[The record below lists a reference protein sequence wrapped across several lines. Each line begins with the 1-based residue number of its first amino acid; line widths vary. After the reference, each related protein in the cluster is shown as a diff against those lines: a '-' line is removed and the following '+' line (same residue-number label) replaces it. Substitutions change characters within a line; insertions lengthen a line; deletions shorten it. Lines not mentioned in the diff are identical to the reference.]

1 MESAN
6 STNVNTNPLV
16 LSYNICFQAME
27 NSPQG
32 SAKILGGKCQKIAPV
47 FNNEKFTQCAANM
60 AKAIELFPASVNRTG
75 YDLVGLQEA
84 NRSQSLAVAAQNT
97 LHQMGS
103 YLTENSFTEN
113 GRSQMVYMASFYDKA
128 KYNKIYEYGGHFT
141 NQPARLFQILVFK
154 NNFDASGTI
163 FINVH
168 SPHGFTFAHIET
180 DLSAA
185 LATLNLSDD
194 EKQYRKIA
202 VGDFNETG
210 WDWAKMQMNQTVWT
224 PFSGISDTLKI
235 GNFVQTCS
243 KDDGNWADAN
253 GNLDLTGTRGGDY
266 IFDSKQAAII
276 ATPANY
282 DPTTLKSD
290 HLPVMAELS

>member
-1 MESAN
+1 MESADL
-6 STNVNTNPLV
+6 TNINTKPLV

-27 NSPQG
+27 NSAQG
-32 SAKILGGKCQKIAPV
+32 SAAILGGKCQKIAPV
-47 FNNEKFTQCAANM
+47 YQNEKFTQCAANM
-60 AKAIELFPASVNRTG
+60 AQAIDSFPASVNRTG
-75 YDLVGLQEA
+75 YDFVGLQEA
-84 NRSQSLAVAAQNT
+84 NRARSLAVAAQNT
-97 LHQMGS
+97 LHQMES
-103 YLTENSFTEN
+103 FHSENTFVEN
-113 GRSQMVYMASFYDKA
+113 GRSQTVYMASFYDPA
-128 KYNKIYEYGGHFT
+128 KYKKIYEYGGHFT
-141 NQPARLFQILVFK
+141 NQPARLFQILVFN
-154 NNFDASGTI
+154 NNFDTSGTI

-185 LATLNLSDD
+185 IATLNLTND

-210 WDWAKMQMNQTVWT
+210 WDWATMQMNQTVWT

-253 GNLDLTGTRGGDY
+253 GKLDLSGTRGGDY
-266 IFDSKQAAII
+266 IFDSKLPAII
-276 ATPANY
+276 ATPSNY